1 MIEHKVPFYDV
12 VELICLRI
20 VKITHIFLKKP
31 YD

>member
-20 VKITHIFLKKP
+20 VKITHIKKP